1 MKKGVYIICALLL
14 WSCSNDFSDF
24 EIIDVATPKVITKV
38 DFRTQ
43 IESQSPKPITDAGK
57 IYAYNNLIFISDKL
71 LGIHVVDNSNPSS
84 PRPLTFLKIPGNED
98 MAVKDGFLYADS
110 AVDLV
115 VFDISN
121 TSDIK
126 RVEIL
131 EDVFDNYNFQFPF
144 DSWSTRIDMGDYDSN
159 TEIIVGWTF
168 EKRIVPKAEN
178 SLVFQ
183 TFESA
188 NSNSSNGGNIG
199 AGGSLARFQ
208 IVENYLYTV
217 GWHEMNIFN
226 IANLSQPRFITTNYA
241 GNNIETLFEADG
253 YLYIG
258 STDGMYIYGLDNPES
273 PNYISEFVH
282 WTGCDPVVVDGNY
295 AYLTIRGGNNCGN
308 QESVLEVIDVSNKAT
323 PTLVATYSLDNPY
336 GLGFKNDNLFVC
348 DGSSGLKV
356 YKKNDPLNLQ
366 LVQKFE
372 NIQAT
377 DVIPLN
383 NTLVMVGD
391 NVIYQY
397 EYANNTITLLSTYKL

>member
-1 MKKGVYIICALLL
+1 MLI
-14 WSCSNDFSDF
+14 WSCSKDNSDF
-24 EIIDVATPKVITKV
+24 EIIDVAIPEVITKA
-38 DFRTQ
+38 DFRSQ
-43 IESQSPKPITDAGK
+43 IVPQSPKPITEAGK

-71 LGIHVVDNSNPSS
+71 LGIHVLDNSNPSNPS
-84 PRPLTFLKIPGNED
+84 PLTFLKVPGNED

-110 AVDLV
+110 FIDLV

-144 DSWSTRIDMGDYDSN
+144 DFWSTRIDMEDFDSN
-159 TEIIVGWTF
+159 NEIIVGWTV
-168 EKRIVPKAEN
+168 EKRIVPKEDGSLVYQTFEN
-178 SLVFQ
+178 SLG
-183 TFESA
+183 
-188 NSNSSNGGNIG
+188 NSGGGNSGDGGNIG

-217 GWHEMNIFN
+217 GWHEMSIFN
-226 IANLSQPRFITTNYA
+226 IANLSQPSFITTNYA

-258 STDGMYIYGLDNPES
+258 STDGMYIYGLENPES

-308 QESVLEVIDVSNKAT
+308 QQSVLEVIDVSNKAT

-366 LVQKFE
+366 LAQKFE

-397 EYANNTITLLSTYKL
+397 EYSNDVLTLLSTYNF